1 MGLEYGSVSMN
12 LGHNSGAQET
22 EKGQES
28 SGVIGACQK
37 EAVACV
43 EAGLRMSL
51 RDRVPMAI
59 LAREMLD

>member
-1 MGLEYGSVSMN
+1 MGPEYGSVGMN

-28 SGVIGACQK
+28 SGVGACQK

-51 RDRVPMAI
+51 RDRVAVAI